1 MEVAWLGVYPALPIQ
16 FRKAWG
22 GGECSHAT
30 SERFFNCYV
39 LVTGGGREKGCS
51 LATDTS
57 TVISQTTRYMYVS
70 ILSRKSLKVHPD
82 PDRDGR
88 AGARSSATQTFQ

>member
-16 FRKAWG
+16 LAKLGG

-30 SERFFNCYV
+30 SERFFNSYV

-51 LATDTS
+51 IATSERFFNSYVLVTGEEGEKGCSLATS
-57 TVISQTTRYMYVS
+57 ERFFNSYV
-70 ILSRKSLKVHPD
+70 LVT
-82 PDRDGR
+82 GR
-88 AGARSSATQTFQ
+88 ENDET

>member
-16 FRKAWG
+16 LAKLG

-30 SERFFNCYV
+30 SERFFNSYV

-51 LATDTS
+51 LATSERFFNSYVLVTGEEGEKGCSLATS
-57 TVISQTTRYMYVS
+57 ERFFNSYV
-70 ILSRKSLKVHPD
+70 LVT
-82 PDRDGR
+82 GR
-88 AGARSSATQTFQ
+88 ENDET

>member
-22 GGECSHAT
+22 GGRECSHAT
-30 SERFFNCYV
+30 SERFFNSYV

-51 LATDTS
+51 LATVTCDETS
-57 TVISQTTRYMYVS
+57 QDDESYV
-70 ILSRKSLKVHPD
+70 KE
-82 PDRDGR
+82 
-88 AGARSSATQTFQ
+88 